1 MDFSKLSNR
10 PLGATDY
17 QYRKVLKGEAAFLEL
32 QRIKKRLQRA
42 AVKQRTEELK
52 SDGDRAEHE
61 EKTNIIKG
69 VVAANNKFI
78 DKIYAKK
85 VASLAEGHHLTRDT
99 VALHVKRISNLQFKM
114 TGEHN
119 INNLKFLKDW
129 ANVIAYIDINYNKDN
144 TKMAYILSINSI
156 ISAIP
161 TGFKRVYKN
170 YFEHALQYSNR
181 IKAQI
186 SLQEQSPVE
195 EQKFAD
201 MANVFQPIRVA

>member
-32 QRIKKRLQRA
+32 QRTKKRIQRA
-42 AVKQRTEELK
+42 AAKQRAESLKTEKERK
-52 SDGDRAEHE
+52 EDE
-61 EKTNIIKG
+61 EKQSLIKSIDMS
-69 VVAANNKFI
+69 NNKFI

-85 VASLAEGHHLTRDT
+85 LASLAEGHHLTRDT
-99 VALHVKRISNLQFKM
+99 VALHVTRISNLQFKM
-114 TGEHN
+114 TGERN

-129 ANVIAYIDINYNKDN
+129 ANVIAYIDTYYNKDN

-161 TGFKRVYKN
+161 IGFKRVYKN
-170 YFEHALQYSNR
+170 YFDYAVIYSNR
-181 IKAQI
+181 IKERLAR
-186 SLQEQSPVE
+186 QEQSPE
-195 EQKFAD
+195 EEEKFVD
-201 MANVFQPIRVA
+201 MANVFQPISA